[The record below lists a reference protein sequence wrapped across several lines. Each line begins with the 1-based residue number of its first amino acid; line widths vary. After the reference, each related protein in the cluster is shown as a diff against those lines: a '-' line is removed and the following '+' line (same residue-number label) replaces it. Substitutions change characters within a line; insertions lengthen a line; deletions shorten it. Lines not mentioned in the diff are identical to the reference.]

1 MTEAAEAPQGGALSL
16 DEAVALLDRRDD
28 EREDGAEHDE
38 DHEDFE
44 GAASAPDE
52 AEDWAEDPSEAEDE
66 AEADP
71 DGEVDRPEPPKYW
84 SKDAKARFAE
94 LDPDLQAV
102 VLSQEGPREAAA
114 ARVKAEAEQV
124 RAAALQDVA
133 QSRQI
138 AAELA
143 DALPGAVES
152 FNARWGGEPDWGAIA
167 EEHGVEA
174 MSEARAHYE
183 AERSQLEHAAQV
195 AAVAE
200 RANHEAY
207 VAAEFERL
215 KTLAPELV
223 DPETGGR
230 LRGDVA
236 RYLYGEGFDPQALL
250 SISALEL
257 SVARK
262 AMLWDRA
269 QAKARASNSNPR
281 PDRQATRPLARGAA
295 SAGPVDPKARR
306 AAQAKSRFAKTRS
319 IDDAVALLNAQGD

>member
-1 MTEAAEAPQGGALSL
+1 MTEAPEAPQGGALSL
-16 DEAVALLDRRDD
+16 DEAVAILDQRDD
-28 EREDGAEHDE
+28 ERDGRDE
-38 DHEDFE
+38 GDEELE
-44 GAASAPDE
+44 GAASVPDE
-52 AEDWAEDPSEAEDE
+52 AEDRAEDPSEDEDEE
-66 AEADP
+66 AEAD
-71 DGEVDRPEPPKYW
+71 DAGEVDRLEPPKYW
-84 SKDAKARFAE
+84 SKDAKARFAQ

-124 RAAALQDVA
+124 RAAALQEAA

-138 AAELA
+138 VAELA
-143 DALPGAVES
+143 EAVPAAVES
-152 FNARWGGEPDWGAIA
+152 FALRWGGEPDWGAIA

-174 MSEARAHYE
+174 MGEARAHYE
-183 AERSQLEHAAQV
+183 AERAELQHAAQA

-200 RANHEAY
+200 RASHEAY

-215 KTLAPELV
+215 KTLDPELA

-230 LRGDVA
+230 LRTEVA
-236 RYLYGEGFDPQALL
+236 HYLQGEGFDPQNLL
-250 SISALEL
+250 AISALEI

-269 QAKARASNSNPR
+269 QAKARASNSTPR

-295 SAGPVDPKARR
+295 STGPADPQARR
-306 AAQAKSRFAKTRS
+306 AAQAKSRFAKSRS
-319 IDDAVALLNAQGD
+319 IEDAVALLNAQGD